1 MELSKN
7 IYNKLL
13 LIRGFLSRKSFQ
25 NSLVFFLSLF
35 LFFGVMNVYA
45 QEDGKISPQWEGTKR
60 FHNVISGTE
69 GEEDNMN
76 SRQGLEFLNTSWT
89 VFSLMVP
96 EATENAND
104 VLSDSK
110 IPYDLKRGLL
120 GMTEDT
126 SYMVYASYPKI
137 DIGHHLAQQWVP
149 GYNQSV
155 SGLYA
160 SGYQELSNSGIIS
173 LWNRVLNIAYLMFV
187 IVMITA
193 GFMIMFRH
201 KLGGQTMV
209 TIGNVLPGV
218 IISLILATF
227 SFALAGLIIDLGGMI
242 TSIVVFI
249 IKGNTDLTV
258 MSTSNIFSLMVGA
271 FTNVLD
277 DFGKLSPIQTGIAG
291 IDKVLNL
298 TAIVGGVIG
307 TIGTAGVLPLLI
319 GIITAGIVFFGA
331 IKVLIVLFKA
341 YFNILLNTI
350 LGPIQIALGAFP
362 GNRHMIS
369 NWFLGIFRNVM
380 VFPLVLA
387 IINIPNAIVAS
398 SGGDLIL
405 RLPEKLTNDTNQTFI
420 EEFVPNVGLNLG
432 GGLVMILF
440 RIFILFFAAQ
450 APKFLEAWFPPNTP
464 KPVSEAMIG
473 AKGSLSKIPLIGTL
487 FK

>member
-1 MELSKN
+1 MGLSKK
-7 IYNKLL
+7 IYEILL
-13 LIRGFLSRKSFQ
+13 KTKGFVNRKYFQSAFLGFLTV
-25 NSLVFFLSLF
+25 L
-35 LFFGVMNVYA
+35 LFFGVMNIYA
-45 QEDGKISPQWEGTKR
+45 QEDGKVSPQWEGTKR
-60 FHNVISGTE
+60 FHNIISGTD

-76 SRQGLEFLNTSWT
+76 SRQGLEFLNASWT

-96 EATENAND
+96 EATENSD
-104 VLSDSK
+104 EVLADSK

-120 GMTEDT
+120 GMTEDA

-137 DIGHHLAQQWVP
+137 DIVNHLAQQWVP
-149 GYNQSV
+149 GYDQSV

-173 LWNRVLNIAYLMFV
+173 LWNRVLNISYLIFV

-218 IISLILATF
+218 IVSLILATF
-227 SFALAGLIIDLGGMI
+227 SFALAGLIIDLGGFF
-242 TSIVVFI
+242 TSIIVLI
-249 IKGNTDLTV
+249 IRGNTDLTI

-271 FTNVLD
+271 FTNVLND
-277 DFGKLSPIQTGIAG
+277 LGKLSPIRTGIAG
-291 IDKVLNL
+291 IDRVLDL
-298 TAIVGGVIG
+298 TAIVVGVIG
-307 TIGTAGVLPLLI
+307 TIGTAGTLPLLL

-331 IKVLIVLFKA
+331 VKVLIVLFKA

-350 LGPIQIALGAFP
+350 LGPIQITFGAFP
-362 GNRHMIS
+362 GNRHMIT

-398 SGGDLIL
+398 SGGDLML

-420 EEFVPNVGLNLG
+420 EAFVPNVGLNIG
-432 GGLVMILF
+432 GGLVMMLF

-450 APKFLEAWFPPNTP
+450 APKFLESWFPPDTP
-464 KPVSEAMIG
+464 KPFSEAMMG
-473 AKGSLSKIPLIGTL
+473 ARGSISKAPIIGTL